1 MIPKSAVYILLAVS
15 LLLFLPKLGM
25 PLLDPDEGLYAE
37 IAREMVTRG
46 DWVIPHVNGLPY
58 LEKPPLYFWLTA
70 STFWLFGLS
79 EWATRL
85 WSAISA
91 LGTVLLTWRI
101 GRRLYGAQAGL
112 LAGVVVATVV
122 GNALYVRRAST
133 DQLFVFC
140 LTLAIYGFLRDAE
153 RPDRGRSRF
162 LPVYVGAGLSV
173 LAKGFIGL
181 VFPVLIIGLGVLAA
195 RGLGTRR
202 QMPLSWPDLN
212 LPRGLAVFLAITVPW
227 HALVAW
233 RSPGLFNFYVVDN
246 HLLRFLN
253 ARRYVE
259 DDVPSSTVAFLV
271 ASFLWAFPWSVF
283 VLARRASGSS
293 RRGSDAER
301 PAQDPAGREPDSSRY
316 ARWRPVIVI
325 WLVVIVGLFA
335 ASRFKHEY
343 YALPAFPALAVLV
356 GAAWAGGRDIGRWL
370 VIGLVGCG
378 AVGVWAL
385 WIGSALTPGQAL
397 TGLAELNAYYRIL
410 RDQGAAFPFP
420 SARPFGELLQWLGV
434 VLIAGWGLATLCWF
448 RAWRRGA
455 FVALV
460 GVAGVITVLIFRLLD
475 VVEPNHSVKETA
487 RALVAQAGPADVLV
501 VEGTLEYSPALPF
514 YTGRQFSM
522 VNGALNYFSIA
533 ASLPEADGLFLTT
546 AELVRLWNGPRRV
559 FLVVRRPR
567 GQSVVA
573 ALPAARV
580 HELGRYGS
588 RWLYSNRASSIIH
601 VDIHRESTELSTEI
615 SARHR
620 SPLGRS
626 RNNRV
631 SQM

>member
-37 IAREMVTRG
+37 SAREMVTRG

-70 STFWLFGLS
+70 STFRLFGPS

-140 LTLAIYGFLRDAE
+140 LTLAMYGFLRDAE
-153 RPDRGRSRF
+153 RPDRGRARF
-162 LPVYVGAGLSV
+162 LFVYAGAALGV

-181 VFPVLIIGLGVLAA
+181 VFPVLIIGLGLLAVGRFGGRPA
-195 RGLGTRR
+195 MSPGWRE
-202 QMPLSWPDLN
+202 LN
-212 LPRGLAVFLAITVPW
+212 LVRGLAVFAAIAVPW

-233 RSPGLFNFYVVDN
+233 RSPMLFNFYVVDN

-259 DDVPSSTVAFLV
+259 DDVPSSTLAFLV

-283 VLARRASGSS
+283 ALA
-293 RRGSDAER
+293 RRGSDSSR
-301 PAQDPAGREPDSSRY
+301 PAQDLPRPEPSSSQY

-325 WLVVIVGLFA
+325 WLVAIVGLFA

-356 GAAWAGGRDIGRWL
+356 GAAWASGRDIGRWL
-370 VIGLVGCG
+370 MIGLIGCG
-378 AVGVWAL
+378 AVGIWAL
-385 WIGSALTPGQAL
+385 WMGAALTPGQAL

-420 SARPFGELLQWLGV
+420 SARPFGELLQWLGI

-475 VVEPNHSVKETA
+475 VVEPIHSVKETA
-487 RALVAQAGPADVLV
+487 EAIVAQAGPADVLV

-533 ASLPEADGLFLTT
+533 ASLPEADGLFLST
-546 AELVRLWNGPRRV
+546 EDFIRLWEGPRRV

-588 RWLYSNRASSIIH
+588 RWLYSNRERTLIH
-601 VDIHRESTELSTEI
+601 VDIHNNSTEI
-615 SARHR
+615 STRDR
-620 SPLGRS
+620 RPRGT
-626 RNNRV
+626 
-631 SQM
+631 